1 MTITAIKMT
10 STPNS
15 HRESSSEFEAAA
27 SMSATAEESA
37 LQIISKRLSSCV
49 ACQREVHVSVI
60 IIGIILSVE
69 IVGLYEC
76 SYLRV
81 EVAPMDIGRIELA

>member
-1 MTITAIKMT
+1 MNIVNRRHTRTSGNGRLKME
-10 STPNS
+10 P
-15 HRESSSEFEAAA
+15 EA
-27 SMSATAEESA
+27 SLPMSATAVESGGRIP
-37 LQIISKRLSSCV
+37 LKRLSGGA
-49 ACQREVHVSVI
+49 ACRRAVHVSVI